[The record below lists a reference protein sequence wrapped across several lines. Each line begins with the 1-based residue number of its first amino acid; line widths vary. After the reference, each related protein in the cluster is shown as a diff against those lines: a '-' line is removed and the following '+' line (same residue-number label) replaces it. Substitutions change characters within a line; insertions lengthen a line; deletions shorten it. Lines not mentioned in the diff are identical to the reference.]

1 MGNKSPHTVAHRRSL
16 AHRVFKKAANARD
29 LFLGKRK
36 SGEYLPTLQKYFTG
50 ISLKRYLLLVCI
62 EYPLVLIIN
71 VLNWIVVPCSFLY
84 MLFKIG
90 IGINE
95 GTIALA
101 VGTVFLVAFCM
112 ATALSFG
119 AYFFLRACI
128 SMWAEADPSLP
139 VEIFKHHMYS
149 GKDPDFDD
157 FPEKFPGPI
166 ALLKK
171 WLLSADAGE
180 PSQITWDSGKKRAGW

>member
-1 MGNKSPHTVAHRRSL
+1 MSNKSPHTVAHRRSL

-62 EYPLVLIIN
+62 EYPLILIVN

-84 MLFKIG
+84 MLSTIIIGVNNSTLAPVIG
-90 IGINE
+90 I
-95 GTIALA
+95 
-101 VGTVFLVAFCM
+101 VFLVVFCI
-112 ATALSFG
+112 ATAISVG
-119 AYFFLRACI
+119 AVVFLRACI
-128 SMWAEADPSLP
+128 SVWAEAEPSLP
-139 VEIFKHHMYS
+139 VMIYKNHMYS

-180 PSQITWDSGKKRAGW
+180 SSQITWDSGKKRAGW